1 MINDYHMLSGLQ
13 KVAILF
19 SVVGESLALSLVKG
33 LSKTNIRKIR
43 STVREMD
50 AVSYSVKKR
59 VMEEFYFGFLSEQF
73 ETVDKEDGPI
83 QPFEF
88 LKDLNEEQLNALVE
102 NEDSPVIAMIMA
114 QLEPDQRMKILDKVD
129 PKIKGQILLE
139 LGSLEDI
146 PLEGVIEVAARMKEK
161 ATYLP
166 RTTEFS
172 RGGGK
177 SMATILSNLPE
188 SESKQHLEQIQT
200 DDPELYAEIKKHYI
214 SFDDLISSLPE
225 GIASEFWSNPDLDV
239 DLMAKALKGY
249 EKETVDKVIEFLPQ
263 KKQAMFSP
271 IETPVAKR
279 EVESARSSILNIAK
293 DKVSSGEWNLEDI
306 LGEGEFIE

>member
-172 RGGGK
+172 RGGGTEIAEIIGNMDAAEEEK
-177 SMATILSNLPE
+177 YL
-188 SESKQHLEQIQT
+188 QT
-200 DDPELYAEIKKHYI
+200 LQNENPELFKEVKKYHLT
-214 SFDDLISSLPE
+214 FDDILEKFPDNVKRDLFN
-225 GIASEFWSNPDLDV
+225 GIELDA
-239 DLMAKALKGY
+239 LALALKGLD
-249 EKETVDKVIEFLPQ
+249 KEIVDKIIDSLPG
-263 KKQAMFSP
+263 KKQAMFEP
-271 IETPVAKR
+271 VEGAVAKR
-279 EVESARSSILNIAK
+279 EVEGARKQVVVGAK
-293 DKVSSGEWNLEDI
+293 KLADDGTINLEDM
-306 LGEGEFIE
+306 LSGGEMVE

>member
-177 SMATILSNLPE
+177 EIAEIIGNMDAAEEEKYL
-188 SESKQHLEQIQT
+188 QT
-200 DDPELYAEIKKHYI
+200 LQNENPELFKEVKKYHLT
-214 SFDDLISSLPE
+214 FDDILEKFPDNVKRDLFN
-225 GIASEFWSNPDLDV
+225 GIELDA
-239 DLMAKALKGY
+239 LALALKGLD
-249 EKETVDKVIEFLPQ
+249 KEIVDKIIDSLPG
-263 KKQAMFSP
+263 KKQAMFEP
-271 IETPVAKR
+271 VEGAVAKR
-279 EVESARSSILNIAK
+279 EVEGARKQVVLGAK
-293 DKVSSGEWNLEDI
+293 KLADDGTINLEDM
-306 LGEGEFIE
+306 LSGGEMVE

>member
-50 AVSYSVKKR
+50 SVSYSVKKR

-177 SMATILSNLPE
+177 EIAEIIGNMDAAEEEKYL
-188 SESKQHLEQIQT
+188 QT
-200 DDPELYAEIKKHYI
+200 LQNENPELFKEVKKYHLT
-214 SFDDLISSLPE
+214 FDDILEKFPDNVKRDLFN
-225 GIASEFWSNPDLDV
+225 GIELDA
-239 DLMAKALKGY
+239 LALALKGLD
-249 EKETVDKVIEFLPQ
+249 KEIVDKIIDSLPG
-263 KKQAMFSP
+263 KKQAMFEP
-271 IETPVAKR
+271 VEGAVAKR
-279 EVESARSSILNIAK
+279 EVEGARKQVVIGAK
-293 DKVSSGEWNLEDI
+293 KLADDGTINLEDM
-306 LGEGEFIE
+306 LSGGEMVE

>member
-139 LGSLEDI
+139 LGSLDDI
-146 PLEGVIEVAARMKEK
+146 ALEGVIEVAARMKEK

-177 SMATILSNLPE
+177 EIAEIIGNMDAAEEEKYL
-188 SESKQHLEQIQT
+188 QT
-200 DDPELYAEIKKHYI
+200 LQNENPELFKEVKKYHLT
-214 SFDDLISSLPE
+214 FDDILEKFPDNVKRDLFN
-225 GIASEFWSNPDLDV
+225 GIELDA
-239 DLMAKALKGY
+239 LALALKGLD
-249 EKETVDKVIEFLPQ
+249 KEIVDKIIDSLPG
-263 KKQAMFSP
+263 KKQAMFEP
-271 IETPVAKR
+271 VEGAVAKR
-279 EVESARSSILNIAK
+279 EVEGARKQVVLGAK
-293 DKVSSGEWNLEDI
+293 KLADDGTINLEDM
-306 LGEGEFIE
+306 LSGGEMVE

>member
-50 AVSYSVKKR
+50 AVSYSVKKG

-177 SMATILSNLPE
+177 EIAEIIGNMDAAEEEKYL
-188 SESKQHLEQIQT
+188 QT
-200 DDPELYAEIKKHYI
+200 LQNENPELFKEVKKYHLT
-214 SFDDLISSLPE
+214 FDDILEKFPDNVKRDLFN
-225 GIASEFWSNPDLDV
+225 GIELDA
-239 DLMAKALKGY
+239 LALALKGLD
-249 EKETVDKVIEFLPQ
+249 KEIVDKIIDSLPG
-263 KKQAMFSP
+263 KKQAMFEP
-271 IETPVAKR
+271 VEGAVAKR
-279 EVESARSSILNIAK
+279 EVEGARKQVVVGAK
-293 DKVSSGEWNLEDI
+293 KLADDGTINLEDM
-306 LGEGEFIE
+306 LSGGEMVE

>member
-73 ETVDKEDGPI
+73 ETGDKEDGPI

-177 SMATILSNLPE
+177 EIAEIIGNMDAAEEEKYL
-188 SESKQHLEQIQT
+188 QT
-200 DDPELYAEIKKHYI
+200 LQNENPELFKEVKKYHLT
-214 SFDDLISSLPE
+214 FDDILEKFPDNVKRDLFN
-225 GIASEFWSNPDLDV
+225 GIELDA
-239 DLMAKALKGY
+239 LALALKGLD
-249 EKETVDKVIEFLPQ
+249 KEIVDKIIDSLPG
-263 KKQAMFSP
+263 KKQAMFEP
-271 IETPVAKR
+271 VEGAVAKR
-279 EVESARSSILNIAK
+279 EVEGARKQVVVGAK
-293 DKVSSGEWNLEDI
+293 KLADDGTINLEDM
-306 LGEGEFIE
+306 LSGGEMVE

>member
-177 SMATILSNLPE
+177 EIAEIIGNMDAAEEEKYL
-188 SESKQHLEQIQT
+188 QT
-200 DDPELYAEIKKHYI
+200 LQNENPELFKEVKKYHLT
-214 SFDDLISSLPE
+214 FDDILEKFPDNVKRDLFN
-225 GIASEFWSNPDLDV
+225 GIELDA
-239 DLMAKALKGY
+239 LALALKGLD
-249 EKETVDKVIEFLPQ
+249 KEIVDKIIDSLPG
-263 KKQAMFSP
+263 KKQAMFEP
-271 IETPVAKR
+271 VEGAVAKR
-279 EVESARSSILNIAK
+279 EVEGARKQVVIGAK
-293 DKVSSGEWNLEDI
+293 KLADDGTINLEDM
-306 LGEGEFIE
+306 LSGGEMVE

>member
-177 SMATILSNLPE
+177 EIAEIIGNMDAAEEEKYL
-188 SESKQHLEQIQT
+188 QT
-200 DDPELYAEIKKHYI
+200 LQNENPELFKEVKKYQFIIK
-214 SFDDLISSLPE
+214 S
-225 GIASEFWSNPDLDV
+225 
-239 DLMAKALKGY
+239 
-249 EKETVDKVIEFLPQ
+249 
-263 KKQAMFSP
+263 
-271 IETPVAKR
+271 
-279 EVESARSSILNIAK
+279 
-293 DKVSSGEWNLEDI
+293 
-306 LGEGEFIE
+306 

>member
-73 ETVDKEDGPI
+73 ETIDKEDGPI

-177 SMATILSNLPE
+177 EIAEIIGNMDAAEEEKYL
-188 SESKQHLEQIQT
+188 QT
-200 DDPELYAEIKKHYI
+200 LQNENPELFKEVKKYHLT
-214 SFDDLISSLPE
+214 FDDILEKFPDNVKRDLFN
-225 GIASEFWSNPDLDV
+225 GIELDA
-239 DLMAKALKGY
+239 LALALKGLD
-249 EKETVDKVIEFLPQ
+249 KEIVDKIIDSLPG
-263 KKQAMFSP
+263 KKQAMFEP
-271 IETPVAKR
+271 VEGAVAKR
-279 EVESARSSILNIAK
+279 EVEGARKQVVVGAK
-293 DKVSSGEWNLEDI
+293 KLADDGTINLEDM
-306 LGEGEFIE
+306 LSGGEMVE

>member
-177 SMATILSNLPE
+177 EIAEIIGNMDAAEEEKYL
-188 SESKQHLEQIQT
+188 QT
-200 DDPELYAEIKKHYI
+200 LQNENPELFKEVKKYHLT
-214 SFDDLISSLPE
+214 FDDILEKFPDNVKRDLFN
-225 GIASEFWSNPDLDV
+225 GIELDA
-239 DLMAKALKGY
+239 LALALKGLD
-249 EKETVDKVIEFLPQ
+249 KEIVDKIIDSLPG
-263 KKQAMFSP
+263 KKQAMFEP
-271 IETPVAKR
+271 VEGAVAKR
-279 EVESARSSILNIAK
+279 EVEGARKQVVVGAK
-293 DKVSSGEWNLEDI
+293 KLADDGTINLEDM
-306 LGEGEFIE
+306 LSGGEMIE

>member
-1 MINDYHMLSGLQ
+1 MINDDHMLSGLQ

-177 SMATILSNLPE
+177 EIAEIIGNMDAAEEEKYL
-188 SESKQHLEQIQT
+188 QT
-200 DDPELYAEIKKHYI
+200 LQNENPELFKEVKKYHLT
-214 SFDDLISSLPE
+214 FDDILEKFPDNVKRDLFN
-225 GIASEFWSNPDLDV
+225 GIELDA
-239 DLMAKALKGY
+239 LALALKGLD
-249 EKETVDKVIEFLPQ
+249 KEIVDKIIDSLPG
-263 KKQAMFSP
+263 KKQAMFEP
-271 IETPVAKR
+271 VEGAVAKR
-279 EVESARSSILNIAK
+279 EVEGARKQVVIGAK
-293 DKVSSGEWNLEDI
+293 KLADDGTINLEDM
-306 LGEGEFIE
+306 LSGGEMIE

>member
-177 SMATILSNLPE
+177 EIAEIIGNMDAAEEEKYL
-188 SESKQHLEQIQT
+188 QT
-200 DDPELYAEIKKHYI
+200 LQNENPELFKEVKKYHLT
-214 SFDDLISSLPE
+214 FDDILEKFPDNVKRDLFN
-225 GIASEFWSNPDLDV
+225 GIELDA
-239 DLMAKALKGY
+239 LALALKGLD
-249 EKETVDKVIEFLPQ
+249 KEIVDKIIDSLPG
-263 KKQAMFSP
+263 KKQAMFEP
-271 IETPVAKR
+271 VEGAVAKR
-279 EVESARSSILNIAK
+279 EVEGARKQVVAGAK
-293 DKVSSGEWNLEDI
+293 KLADDGTINLEDM
-306 LGEGEFIE
+306 LSGGEMVE

>member
-139 LGSLEDI
+139 LGSLDDI

-177 SMATILSNLPE
+177 EIAEIIGNMDAAEEEKYL
-188 SESKQHLEQIQT
+188 QT
-200 DDPELYAEIKKHYI
+200 LQNENPELFKEVKKYHLT
-214 SFDDLISSLPE
+214 FDDILEKFPDNVKRDLFN
-225 GIASEFWSNPDLDV
+225 GIELDA
-239 DLMAKALKGY
+239 LALALKGLD
-249 EKETVDKVIEFLPQ
+249 KEIVDKIIDSLPG
-263 KKQAMFSP
+263 KKQAMFEP
-271 IETPVAKR
+271 VEGAVAKR
-279 EVESARSSILNIAK
+279 EVEGARKQVVIGAK
-293 DKVSSGEWNLEDI
+293 KLADDGTINLEDM
-306 LGEGEFIE
+306 LSGGEMIE